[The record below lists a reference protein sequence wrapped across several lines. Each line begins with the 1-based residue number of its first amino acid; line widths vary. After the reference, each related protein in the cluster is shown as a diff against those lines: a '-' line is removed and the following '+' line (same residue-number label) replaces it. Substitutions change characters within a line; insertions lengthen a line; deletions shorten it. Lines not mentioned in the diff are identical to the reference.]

1 MAQPKHRTT
10 SSKRNQRR
18 SHHALKKVNL
28 STCPKCKSKVLP
40 HLVCLNCGTY
50 KGKEVINVMAKL
62 EKKEK
67 KKKESEK
74 DQKA

>member
-28 STCPKCKSKVLP
+28 AVCPKCKSKTLS
-40 HLVCLNCGTY
+40 HTACANCGTY
-50 KGKEVINVMAKL
+50 KGKEVIDVVSKL
-62 EKKEK
+62 EKKEQK
-67 KKKESEK
+67 KNKDKEK
-74 DQKA
+74 TN